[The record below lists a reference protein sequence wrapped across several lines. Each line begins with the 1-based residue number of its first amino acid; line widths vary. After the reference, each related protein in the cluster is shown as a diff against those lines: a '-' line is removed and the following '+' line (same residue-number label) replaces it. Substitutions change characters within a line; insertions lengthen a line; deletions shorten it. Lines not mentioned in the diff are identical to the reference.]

1 MPFNIA
7 EFQANIAAGG
17 GLMKKNKFLVNI
29 TPPTSILGR
38 SAGGTSLYSV
48 GRTLEFYAESASIPG
63 ISLQTSE
70 LRRQGVGNLEKAV
83 YGAALTDV
91 DIRFTIDQYT
101 ENFKF
106 FQMWMDTI
114 YNYNPSRGT
123 EYEMEY
129 KDSYCTTLTIFVYN
143 EIEPE
148 QPIMILDLYDAF
160 PVSIS
165 DIGLDWGGSDIMKL
179 NVRFN
184 FLSWLH
190 APLKWQHLND
200 TDLTKFGLVASIF
213 IPVSSKSII
222 LLVLTFALPTKGE
235 IQFQNMSLLW
245 RLIGQMLSCMWL
257 MIPCSAM

>member
-17 GLMKKNKFLVNI
+17 GFMKKNKFLVNI

-184 FLSWLH
+184 FLSWSERNT
-190 APLKWQHLND
+190 QGMGIRGIGGVLNSLNGILSSIGLISSAFQAGNQQSSNY
-200 TDLTKFGLVASIF
+200 TPTITSNAKFN
-213 IPVSSKSII
+213 PVID
-222 LLVLTFALPTKGE
+222 E
-235 IQFQNMSLLW
+235 IRSTVGSGAFE
-245 RLIGQMLSCMWL
+245 I
-257 MIPCSAM
+257 